1 MKTRLVTLTGQEGR
15 SYKVKAAP
23 DVQIDKLKVGDKVL
37 AEYTESVGIAVTPAP
52 KKAKK
57 SSAK

>member
-15 SYKVKAAP
+15 SYKVKAGDEIAL
-23 DVQIDKLKVGDKVL
+23 DKLKVGDKVL
-37 AEYTESVGIAVTPAP
+37 AEYSETVAIAVEPAK